1 MDIISKAL
9 TGCFESV
16 LPHLDERQRRLNVGT
31 VAVML
36 GRGGRT
42 KMSELTGRS
51 RSTVIQGASEI
62 EAGVV
67 GGTGP
72 ALLGGWCLSRSVE
85 TRDRSSCRVESHLCW
100 LRVVPSG

>member
-62 EAGVV
+62 EVKTAFAEAID
-67 GGTGP
+67 GTTILFGEGTFKLT
-72 ALLGGWCLSRSVE
+72 AQLSRI
-85 TRDRSSCRVESHLCW
+85 D
-100 LRVVPSG
+100 